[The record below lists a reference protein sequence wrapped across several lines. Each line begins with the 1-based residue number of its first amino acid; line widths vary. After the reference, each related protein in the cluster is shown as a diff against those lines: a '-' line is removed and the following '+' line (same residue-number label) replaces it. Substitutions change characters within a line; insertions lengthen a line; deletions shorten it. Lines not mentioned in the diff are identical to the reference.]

1 MLKVHGI
8 YEIMAKKGIAPR
20 KQVYATSLQYIVKGL
35 ENLRKIPF
43 SSSFLIFLI
52 IVVTFL
58 SVANRS
64 YAPCPLV
71 FLFKNSHVMISFL
84 VIISLMSKVFFFFM
98 YYTVCR
104 KPAECM

>member
-1 MLKVHGI
+1 MLKVHDI
-8 YEIMAKKGIAPR
+8 SEIMAKKGIAPR

-35 ENLRKIPF
+35 EKKIPF
-43 SSSFLIFLI
+43 SSSFLMFFI

-58 SVANRS
+58 TVANRS

-84 VIISLMSKVFFFFM
+84 VIISLMSKVSFFFM